1 MNQKDHWQQVYSTR
15 QTDNLGWYK
24 PHLTTSMSWIKA
36 LNLAPEDPVIDV
48 GGGVSTLVDDLLELD
63 YQSVSVLD
71 ISDHAISAA
80 RQRLAKKAAM
90 VTWLVGDITS
100 IDLPTNYYKL
110 WHDRAVFHFLTEQ
123 EQQQKY
129 RHNLLKSLKPG
140 GYLVIGTFAPEAPAI
155 CSGLPVQRYSPEQ
168 LVKALGEELELMR
181 HHKEL
186 HITPGGVEQMYI
198 YCQFRKTV

>member
-186 HITPGGVEQMYI
+186 HITPGGVEQMYL
-198 YCQFRKTV
+198 YCQFRKTT

>member
-1 MNQKDHWQQVYSTR
+1 
-15 QTDNLGWYK
+15 
-24 PHLTTSMSWIKA
+24 
-36 LNLAPEDPVIDV
+36 
-48 GGGVSTLVDDLLELD
+48 
-63 YQSVSVLD
+63 
-71 ISDHAISAA
+71 
-80 RQRLAKKAAM
+80 M

-129 RHNLLKSLKPG
+129 RHNLLKSLKSG

-168 LVKALGEELELMR
+168 LVKALGGELELMR

-186 HITPGGVEQMYI
+186 HITPGGVEQMYL
-198 YCQFRKTV
+198 YCQFRKTT